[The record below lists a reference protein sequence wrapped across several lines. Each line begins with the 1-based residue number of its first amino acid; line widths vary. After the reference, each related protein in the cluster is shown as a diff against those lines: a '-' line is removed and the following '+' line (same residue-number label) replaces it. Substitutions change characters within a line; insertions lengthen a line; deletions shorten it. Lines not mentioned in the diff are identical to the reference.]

1 MTNDCQEASVVV
13 VASQLSG
20 DFRFCTPDG
29 NFQVVVFGAVAL
41 KIEV

>member
-1 MTNDCQEASVVV
+1 MTVKKCQLLADVF
-13 VASQLSG
+13 QLSG